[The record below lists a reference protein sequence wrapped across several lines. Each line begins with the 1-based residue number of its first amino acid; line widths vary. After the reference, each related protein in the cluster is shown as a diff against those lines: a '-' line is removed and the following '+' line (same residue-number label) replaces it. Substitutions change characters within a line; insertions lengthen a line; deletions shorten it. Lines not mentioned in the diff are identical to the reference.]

1 MTSPIAPA
9 LFSVL
14 LTLTA
19 CAQPAPRL
27 IVRGDDMGYAHAG
40 NEAIMNTYTEG
51 IVTSVEVIVPSPW
64 FPEAVRMLADHPDL
78 DIGVHL
84 AITSEWD
91 NVKWRPMTPAPS
103 LRDADGYF
111 YPMIRPNENYPG
123 RALLENDWQLAD
135 IEQEFR
141 AQIETVMRHIPG
153 VSHVSGHMGSTGI
166 REDVQALVY
175 RLGEEYG
182 IDIFPEK
189 MGVERASYVGPHATL
204 EEKIAGF
211 TAMLEGLEAG
221 KTYLFVDH
229 PGLDTPELRAIHHI
243 GYEDVAIDRQGVT
256 DLWTD
261 PRIREKIEALGIELI
276 GYDDL

>member
-1 MTSPIAPA
+1 MSRA
-9 LFSVL
+9 LLIL
-14 LTLTA
+14 LIFLADIA

-40 NEAIMNTYTEG
+40 NEAIVKSYTDG
-51 IVTSVEVIVPSPW
+51 IMTSVEVIVPSPW

-78 DIGVHL
+78 DVGVHL

-91 NVKWRPMTPAPS
+91 NMKWRPMTAAPG

-111 YPMIRPNENYPG
+111 RPMIYPNKNYPG
-123 RALLENDWQLAD
+123 GALTENEWSIEEL
-135 IEQEFR
+135 EQEFR
-141 AQIETVMRHIPG
+141 AQIETAMRHIPG

-166 REDVQALVY
+166 REDVAAMV
-175 RLGEEYG
+175 RRICAEYG
-182 IDIFPEK
+182 IAIFPED
-189 MGVERASYVGPHATL
+189 MGVERASYVGPHKTFD
-204 EEKIAGF
+204 EKIAGF

-243 GYEDVAIDRQGVT
+243 GYDDVAIDRQGVT
-256 DLWTD
+256 DLFTD
-261 PRIREKIEALGIELI
+261 PRIRETIQRRGIQLI
-276 GYDDL
+276 GYDDLK